1 LERVLVKCSLK
12 TACELAWHSA
22 VFEIG
27 ISNLQ
32 SDFLRSGSAMS
43 HNSLMGRYLCW
54 CSLPR
59 KVHSAAIVVYF
70 GPLQSDS
77 STGDYERHSA
87 GARSSEA
94 TYLVRFRE
102 DSSCDCDFNAPKGCY
117 RVAAIVIADCY
128 SSSLCFKVIEDL
140 QCYLALIF

>member
-1 LERVLVKCSLK
+1 MK

-22 VFEIG
+22 EFEPG
-27 ISNLQ
+27 ISHLQ

-54 CSLPR
+54 CLLPR
-59 KVHSAAIVVYF
+59 KVHSAAIAVYF
-70 GPLQSDS
+70 GLLQSDS
-77 STGDYERHSA
+77 STGGYECHSA
-87 GARSSEA
+87 GAGSSEA

-102 DSSCDCDFNAPKGCY
+102 DLSCDYGFNAPKGCY

-128 SSSLCFKVIEDL
+128 SSSLCFKEI
-140 QCYLALIF
+140 

>member
-1 LERVLVKCSLK
+1 MK

-22 VFEIG
+22 EFETG

-54 CSLPR
+54 CLLPR
-59 KVHSAAIVVYF
+59 KVHSAAIAVYF
-70 GPLQSDS
+70 GLLQSDS
-77 STGDYERHSA
+77 STGGYECHSA
-87 GARSSEA
+87 GAGSSKA

-102 DSSCDCDFNAPKGCY
+102 DLSCYYGFNAPNGCY
-117 RVAAIVIADCY
+117 LVAAIVIADCY
-128 SSSLCFKVIEDL
+128 SSSLCFKEI
-140 QCYLALIF
+140 

>member
-1 LERVLVKCSLK
+1 MK

-22 VFEIG
+22 VFEIS

-32 SDFLRSGSAMS
+32 NGFLHSGSAMS

-59 KVHSAAIVVYF
+59 KVHSAAIAVYF

-77 STGDYERHSA
+77 SAGDYERHSA
-87 GARSSEA
+87 GAGSSEA
-94 TYLVRFRE
+94 ACLERSRE
-102 DSSCDCDFNAPKGCY
+102 D
-117 RVAAIVIADCY
+117 
-128 SSSLCFKVIEDL
+128 
-140 QCYLALIF
+140 

>member
-1 LERVLVKCSLK
+1 MK

-22 VFEIG
+22 EFETG

-54 CSLPR
+54 CLLPR
-59 KVHSAAIVVYF
+59 KVHSAAIAVYF
-70 GPLQSDS
+70 GLLQSDS
-77 STGDYERHSA
+77 STGGYECHSA
-87 GARSSEA
+87 GAGSNEA

-102 DSSCDCDFNAPKGCY
+102 DLSCDYGFNAPKGCY

-128 SSSLCFKVIEDL
+128 SSSLCFKEI
-140 QCYLALIF
+140 

>member
-1 LERVLVKCSLK
+1 MK

-22 VFEIG
+22 EFETG

-54 CSLPR
+54 CLLPR
-59 KVHSAAIVVYF
+59 KVHSAAIAVYF
-70 GPLQSDS
+70 GLLQSDS
-77 STGDYERHSA
+77 STGGYECHSA
-87 GARSSEA
+87 GAGSSEA
-94 TYLVRFRE
+94 TYLVRFHE
-102 DSSCDCDFNAPKGCY
+102 DLSCDYGFNAPKGCY

-128 SSSLCFKVIEDL
+128 SSSLCFKEI
-140 QCYLALIF
+140 

>member
-1 LERVLVKCSLK
+1 MK

-22 VFEIG
+22 EFETG

-54 CSLPR
+54 CLLPR
-59 KVHSAAIVVYF
+59 KVHSAAIAVYF
-70 GPLQSDS
+70 GLLQSDS
-77 STGDYERHSA
+77 STGGYECHSA
-87 GARSSEA
+87 GAGSSEA

-102 DSSCDCDFNAPKGCY
+102 DLSCDYGFNAPKGCY

-128 SSSLCFKVIEDL
+128 SNSLCFKVIEDL

>member
-1 LERVLVKCSLK
+1 MK

-22 VFEIG
+22 EFETG

-54 CSLPR
+54 CLLPR
-59 KVHSAAIVVYF
+59 KVHSAAIAVYF
-70 GPLQSDS
+70 GLLQSDS
-77 STGDYERHSA
+77 STGGYECHSA
-87 GARSSEA
+87 GAGSSEA

-102 DSSCDCDFNAPKGCY
+102 DLSCDYGSNAPKGCY

-128 SSSLCFKVIEDL
+128 SSSLCFKEI
-140 QCYLALIF
+140 